1 MRYALRSLLKAPVFS
16 FLVILTVSL
25 GIGATTAVFCVFRG
39 VLLRPLPHEGGDRIV
54 YLKQSAAKAGTDD
67 VKFSV
72 PEIIDFREGVDA
84 LDGVAEFSA
93 MPFTMLGAGTP
104 TEVRTGIVSANY
116 FEVMGLSPVLG
127 RVLGPGDAGPTADPV
142 MILTWEYW
150 RRAFGEDPSVLGRTV
165 EMNGRSATI
174 VGVLEPAPPFPGE
187 TDVFVNIVTSPHHMS
202 AEMVHGRSHRM
213 DDAFARL
220 APGATIDAA
229 RRELAQV
236 TNRMYADYPENYDPA
251 AGYET
256 TVVPL
261 REALVA
267 RARTTLYLLMAAA
280 GLLLVV
286 TCANAA
292 NLVLTRNLRRDR
304 EFAVR
309 WALGAGR
316 AGLRRILLTECG
328 ILAGVGAL
336 LGLGFAYLGLGLL
349 VHFAERFTTRASEI
363 HMDPAVLAFTTA
375 VACLAAV
382 AFAFAPGLRDQEGT
396 GAALTRSGA
405 RTTRSGRRL
414 QRGLIVAQVGGSVT
428 VLTAAGLL
436 GRTLLAL
443 NAVDPGVRVENTLT
457 LEAPVTMEGRM
468 PDEVVAL
475 QEEMARRIGS
485 LPGVEDVGVGLSVP
499 LRGSLVKLEIKAEAR
514 PLAPGEPIP
523 LAEYRTATP
532 EFFDAAGMRI
542 LAGRGFAAT
551 DEAGSARVAVV
562 NQALAE
568 RLFGDEDP
576 LGRRVT
582 WTGQVLSAIGMKEDW
597 RTIVG
602 VVSNTRDDG
611 PDQPPPPTLYQP
623 LTQND
628 LAYYPGAFVIRGAQ
642 ASALAPQVQRIINE
656 MAPEQPVLRVAT
668 LEQIRQEKI
677 AAERLNTFL
686 VGTLGMLALVI
697 AAVGLAGVLSFLVS
711 ERTAEIGIRMSL
723 GADARTVLRMVLG
736 DGVRLLAAGSVLGLL
751 GSLAVARLLQG
762 LLYGT
767 QATDPRTLAVV
778 LLVMTT
784 VGLGATAG
792 PAMRAARVD
801 PLEAIRKE

>member
-1 MRYALRSLLKAPVFS
+1 MRYALRSLFTAPGFS

-39 VLLRPLPHEGGDRIV
+39 VLLRPLPHEAGDRIV
-54 YLKQSAAKAGTDD
+54 YLQQSAAKAGMED

-84 LDGVAEFSA
+84 LDEIAEFSA

-104 TEVRTGIVSANY
+104 TEVRAAIVSANY

-127 RVLGPGDAGPTADPV
+127 RVLGPGDAGAAADPV

-150 RRAFGEDPSVLGRTV
+150 RRAFGEDPAVLGRTV
-165 EMNGRSATI
+165 EMNGLSVTI

-187 TDVFVNIVTSPHHMS
+187 TDVFVNIVTSPHHMA

-213 DDAFARL
+213 DDVFARL

-229 RRELAQV
+229 RTQLEQV
-236 TNRMYADYPENYDPA
+236 AARMYADYSGNYDAA
-251 AGYET
+251 AGYEVSVT
-256 TVVPL
+256 PL

-267 RARTTLYLLMAAA
+267 KARMTLYLLMAAA

-292 NLVLTRNLRRDR
+292 NLVLARNLRRDR

-316 AGLRRILLTECG
+316 GGLRRILLTECG
-328 ILAGVGAL
+328 ILAAVGAL

-349 VHFAERFTTRASEI
+349 VNFAERFTTRASEI
-363 HMDPAVLAFTTA
+363 HMDPAVLIFTTA

-382 AFAFAPGLRDQEGT
+382 AFAFAPGLREHEAGT
-396 GAALTRSGA
+396 VLTRSGS
-405 RTTRSGRRL
+405 RTTRGSRRL
-414 QRGLIVAQVGGSVT
+414 QRGLIVAQVAASVT

-436 GRTLLAL
+436 GRTLLVL
-443 NAVDPGVRVENTLT
+443 NAVDSGVKLENTLT
-457 LEAPVTMEGRM
+457 LEAPATMEGQV
-468 PDEVVAL
+468 PGEVVAL
-475 QEEMARRIGS
+475 QEEMARRIAA
-485 LPGVEDVGVGLSVP
+485 LPGVQEVGVGLSVP
-499 LRGSLVKLEIKAEAR
+499 LRGTLVKLEIKAEGR

-523 LAEYRTATP
+523 FAEYRTATP
-532 EFFDAAGMRI
+532 DFFDAVGMRI

-551 DEAGSARVAVV
+551 DEVGSARVAII

-582 WTGQVLSAIGMKEDW
+582 WTGEVLSAIGMREDW

-611 PDQPPPPTLYQP
+611 PDQPPPPTLFQP

-628 LAYYPGAFVIRGAQ
+628 LAYYPGAFVIRGEQ
-642 ASALAPQVQRIINE
+642 APALAPQVQRIINE

-686 VGTLGMLALVI
+686 VGVLGLLALII
-697 AAVGLAGVLSFLVS
+697 AAVGLAGVLSFLVN

-723 GADARTVLRMVLG
+723 GADARKVLGMVLW
-736 DGVRLLAAGSVLGLL
+736 DGARLLAAGSALGLL
-751 GSLAVARLLQG
+751 GSIVVTRFLQG
-762 LLYGT
+762 MLYGT
-767 QATDPRTLAVV
+767 EAGDPRTLAGV
-778 LLVMTT
+778 LLVITT
-784 VGLGATAG
+784 VGLMATAG
-792 PAMRAARVD
+792 PAIRAARVD
-801 PLEAIRKE
+801 PLEAIRQE

>member
-1 MRYALRSLLKAPVFS
+1 MRYALRSLLKAPGFS
-16 FLVILTVSL
+16 FLVVLTVSL

-54 YLKQSAAKAGTDD
+54 YLQQSAAKVGQED

-84 LDGVAEFSA
+84 LDGIAEFSA
-93 MPFTMLGAGTP
+93 MPFTMLGTGRP
-104 TEVRTGIVSANY
+104 TEVQAGIVSANY

-127 RVLGPGDAGPTADPV
+127 RALGPGDDGAAADPV

-150 RRAFGEDPSVLGRTV
+150 LRAFGEDPSVLGRVV
-165 EMNGRSATI
+165 EMNGRSVTI
-174 VGVLEPAPPFPGE
+174 VGVLEPAPPFPGR
-187 TDVFVNIVTSPHHMS
+187 TDVFVNIVTSPHHMD
-202 AEMVHGRSHRM
+202 ATMVHGRSHRM
-213 DDAFARL
+213 TDVFARL
-220 APGATIDAA
+220 APGASVGGVRTELDAVSA
-229 RRELAQV
+229 
-236 TNRMYADYPENYDPA
+236 RMYADHPENYDPA
-251 AGYET
+251 AGYGVSVT
-256 TVVPL
+256 PL
-261 REALVA
+261 REALVSKA
-267 RARTTLYLLMAAA
+267 RMTLYLLMAAA

-316 AGLRRILLTECG
+316 AGLRRILLAECG

-349 VHFAERFTTRASEI
+349 VSFAGRFTTRAAEI
-363 HMDPAVLAFTTA
+363 QMDPGVLIFTTG

-382 AFAFAPGLRDQEGT
+382 AFAFAPGLKSQELV
-396 GAALTRSGA
+396 GATLTRSGS
-405 RTTRSGRRL
+405 RTTGGSRRL
-414 QRGLIVAQVGGSVT
+414 QRGLIVAQVAASVT

-436 GRTLLAL
+436 GRTLLVL
-443 NAVDPGVRVENTLT
+443 NAVDPGVKVENTLT
-457 LEAPVTMEGRM
+457 LEAPATMEGQA
-468 PDEVVAL
+468 PGEVVAL
-475 QEEMARRIGS
+475 QEEMRRRIAA
-485 LPGVEDVGVGLSVP
+485 LPGVQEVGVGISVP
-499 LRGSLVKLEIKAEAR
+499 LRSNSILLEIRAEGR
-514 PLAPGEPIP
+514 PVAPGEPIP
-523 LAEYRTATP
+523 LAQYRTATP
-532 EFFDAAGMRI
+532 DFFDAAGMRI
-542 LAGRGFAAT
+542 VAGRGFDDT
-551 DEAGSARVAVV
+551 DEAGSARVAIL
-562 NQALAE
+562 NEALAE

-597 RTIVG
+597 RTVVG

-611 PDQPPPPTLYQP
+611 PDQPPPPSLFQP

-628 LAYYPGAFVIRGAQ
+628 LAYYPGAFVIRGEQ
-642 ASALAPQVQRIINE
+642 APALAPEVQRIINE
-656 MAPEQPVLRVAT
+656 LAPEQPVLRVAT
-668 LEQIRQEKI
+668 LEQIRQETI

-686 VGTLGMLALVI
+686 VGVLGMLALII

-723 GADARTVLRMVLG
+723 GADARTVLGMVLW
-736 DGVRLLAAGSVLGLL
+736 DGTRLLAAGSALGLV
-751 GSLAVARLLQG
+751 GSFAVTRLLQG

-767 QATDPRTLAVV
+767 EAGDPRTLAAV

-792 PAMRAARVD
+792 PAIRAARVD
-801 PLEAIRKE
+801 PLVAIRRE

>member
-1 MRYALRSLLKAPVFS
+1 MRYAIRSLFKAPGFS

-39 VLLRPLPHEGGDRIV
+39 VLLQPLPHQGGDRIV
-54 YLKQSAAKAGTDD
+54 YLQQSAAKAGMED

-84 LDGVAEFSA
+84 LDGIAEFSA

-127 RVLGPGDAGPTADPV
+127 RVLGPGDDGAAADPV
-142 MILTWEYW
+142 MILNFEYW

-165 EMNGRSATI
+165 EMNGRAATI
-174 VGVLEPAPPFPGE
+174 IGVLEPAPPFPGE
-187 TDVFVNIVTSPHHMS
+187 TDVLVNIVTSPHHMG

-213 DDAFARL
+213 DDVFARL
-220 APGATIDAA
+220 APGATIDGA
-229 RRELAQV
+229 RTQLEQV
-236 TNRMYADYPENYDPA
+236 AGRMYADYPDNYDPA
-251 AGYET
+251 AGYEVSVT
-256 TVVPL
+256 PL

-267 RARTTLYLLMAAA
+267 KARMTLYLLMAAA

-316 AGLRRILLTECG
+316 AGLRRILLAECG
-328 ILAGVGAL
+328 ILAGVGAV

-349 VHFAERFTTRASEI
+349 VSFAGRFTTRASEI
-363 HMDPAVLAFTTA
+363 HMDPAVLAFTTV

-382 AFAFAPGLRDQEGT
+382 AFAFAPGLRGQEAAAG
-396 GAALTRSGA
+396 ALTRSGS
-405 RTTRSGRRL
+405 RTTKGGRGL
-414 QRGLIVAQVGGSVT
+414 QRGLIVAQVAASVT

-436 GRTLLAL
+436 GRTLLVL
-443 NAVDPGVRVENTLT
+443 NAVDPGVTVENTLT
-457 LEAPVTMEGRM
+457 LEAPTTMEGQV
-468 PDEVVAL
+468 PDQVVAL
-475 QEEMARRIGS
+475 QEEMARRIAA
-485 LPGVEDVGVGLSVP
+485 LPGVQNVGVGLAVP
-499 LRGSLVKLEIKAEAR
+499 LRGDLVKLEIRAEAR
-514 PLAPGEPIP
+514 PTAPGEPIP

-532 EFFDAAGMRI
+532 DFFDAAGMRI
-542 LAGRGFAAT
+542 LAGRGFADT
-551 DEAGSARVAVV
+551 DEAGSARVAII
-562 NQALAE
+562 NQALAD
-568 RLFGDEDP
+568 RLFGSDDP

-582 WTGQVLSAIGMKEDW
+582 WTGEVLSAIGMKEDW

-602 VVSNTRDDG
+602 VVSNTRDNG

-628 LAYYPGAFVIRGAQ
+628 LAYYPGAFVIRGEQ

-656 MAPEQPVLRVAT
+656 MAPTQPVLRVAT

-686 VGTLGMLALVI
+686 VGMLGLLALVI
-697 AAVGLAGVLSFLVS
+697 SAVGLAGVLSFLVS

-723 GADARTVLRMVLG
+723 GADARKVLGMVLW
-736 DGVRLLAAGSVLGLL
+736 DGARLLAAGSALGLL
-751 GSLAVARLLQG
+751 GSVLVTRLLQG

-767 QATDPRTLAVV
+767 GAGDPRTLAAV

>member
-1 MRYALRSLLKAPVFS
+1 VRYAIRSLLKAPGFS
-16 FLVILTVSL
+16 FLVILTVAL

-39 VLLRPLPHEGGDRIV
+39 VLLRPLPHEGGDRIIYV
-54 YLKQSAAKAGTDD
+54 QQSAAKAGTED

-72 PEIIDFREGVDA
+72 PEILDFREGVDA
-84 LDGVAEFSA
+84 LDGIAEFSA
-93 MPFTMLGAGTP
+93 MPFTMLGTGTP
-104 TEVRTGIVSANY
+104 VEVRTGIVSANY

-127 RVLGPGDAGPTADPV
+127 RALGPGDNGAAADPV

-165 EMNGRSATI
+165 RMNGRSVTI
-174 VGVLEPAPPFPGE
+174 VGVLEPSPPFPGE
-187 TDVFVNIVTSPHHMS
+187 TDVFVNIVTSPHHMA

-213 DDAFARL
+213 DDVLARL

-229 RRELAQV
+229 RRQFEQV
-236 TNRMYADYPENYDPA
+236 ASRMYADYPANYDAA
-251 AGYET
+251 AGYE
-256 TVVPL
+256 VKVMPL
-261 REALVA
+261 REALVSKA
-267 RARTTLYLLMAAA
+267 RMTLYLLMAAA

-316 AGLRRILLTECG
+316 AGLRRILLAECG

-336 LGLGFAYLGLGLL
+336 LGLGLAYLGLGLL
-349 VHFAERFTTRASEI
+349 VSFAGRFTTRAGEI
-363 HMDPAVLAFTTA
+363 HMDPAVLAFTTV

-382 AFAFAPGLRDQEGT
+382 AFAFAPGLGGHEAA
-396 GAALTRSGA
+396 GAVLTRSGT
-405 RTTRSGRRL
+405 RTTRGSRRL
-414 QRGLIVAQVGGSVT
+414 QRGLIVAQIAASVT

-436 GRTLLAL
+436 GRTLLVL
-443 NAVDPGVRVENTLT
+443 NSVDPGVDVENTLT
-457 LEAPVTMEGRM
+457 LEAPASIEGQA
-468 PDEVVAL
+468 PEQVVAL
-475 QEEMARRIGS
+475 QEEMARRIAA
-485 LPGVEDVGVGLSVP
+485 LPGVRNVGVGLSVP
-499 LRGSLVKLEIKAEAR
+499 LRGDHIGLEIKAEGR

-532 EFFDAAGMRI
+532 DFFDAAGMRI
-542 LAGRGFAAT
+542 LSGRGIAET
-551 DEAGSARVAVV
+551 DQAGSGRVAVI

-568 RLFGDEDP
+568 RLFGDDDP

-582 WTGQVLSAIGMKEDW
+582 WTGELLSAVGLKEDW

-602 VVSNTRDDG
+602 VVRNTRDDG
-611 PDQPPPPTLYQP
+611 PDKPPPLMMFLP

-628 LAYYPGAFVIRGAQ
+628 FAYYPGAFVIRGEQ
-642 ASALAPQVQRIINE
+642 APALAPQVQRIINE
-656 MAPEQPVLRVAT
+656 MAPEQPVLRIAT
-668 LEQIRQEKI
+668 LEQIRREKI
-677 AAERLNTFL
+677 ASERLNTFL
-686 VGTLGMLALVI
+686 VGVLGLLALVI

-723 GADARTVLRMVLG
+723 GATAQQVLGMVLR
-736 DGVRLLAAGSVLGLL
+736 DGARLLVAGSVLGLI
-751 GSLAVARLLQG
+751 GSFAVTRLLQG
-762 LLYGT
+762 MLYGT
-767 QATDPRTLAVV
+767 DAGDPRTMAAV
-778 LLVMTT
+778 LLVMTA

-801 PLEAIRKE
+801 PLDAIRKE

>member
-1 MRYALRSLLKAPVFS
+1 MRYALRSLLKAPGFS
-16 FLVILTVSL
+16 FLVVLTVSL

-54 YLKQSAAKAGTDD
+54 YLQQSAAKAGQED

-72 PEIIDFREGVDA
+72 PEIIDFREGVGA
-84 LDGVAEFSA
+84 LDGIAEFSA
-93 MPFTMLGAGTP
+93 MPFTMLGTGRP
-104 TEVRTGIVSANY
+104 TEVQAGIVSANY

-127 RVLGPGDAGPTADPV
+127 RGLGAGDDGAAADPV

-150 RRAFGEDPSVLGRTV
+150 LRAFGEDPSVLGRVV
-165 EMNGRSATI
+165 EMNGRSVTI
-174 VGVLEPAPPFPGE
+174 VGVLEPAPPFPGR
-187 TDVFVNIVTSPHHMS
+187 TDVFVNVVTSPHHMD
-202 AEMVHGRSHRM
+202 ATMVHGRSHRM
-213 DDAFARL
+213 TDVFARL
-220 APGATIDAA
+220 APGSSVDAV
-229 RRELAQV
+229 RTELATV
-236 TNRMYADYPENYDPA
+236 SARMYADHPENYDVA
-251 AGYET
+251 AGYEVSVT
-256 TVVPL
+256 PL
-261 REALVA
+261 REALVSK
-267 RARTTLYLLMAAA
+267 ARTTLYLLMAAA

-316 AGLRRILLTECG
+316 AGLRRILLAECG

-349 VHFAERFTTRASEI
+349 VSFAGRFTTRAAEI
-363 HMDPAVLAFTTA
+363 QMDPGVLIFTTV

-382 AFAFAPGLRDQEGT
+382 AFAFAPGLKSQELV
-396 GAALTRSGA
+396 GATLTRSGS
-405 RTTRSGRRL
+405 RTTGSSRRL
-414 QRGLIVAQVGGSVT
+414 QRGLIVAQVAASVT

-436 GRTLLAL
+436 GRTLLVL
-443 NAVDPGVRVENTLT
+443 NAVDPGVEVENTLT
-457 LEAPVTMEGRM
+457 LEAPATMEGQV
-468 PDEVVAL
+468 PGEVVAL
-475 QEEMARRIGS
+475 QEEMRRRIAA
-485 LPGVEDVGVGLSVP
+485 LPGVQEVGVGMSVP
-499 LRGSLVKLEIKAEAR
+499 LRANPIPLEIRAEGR

-523 LAEYRTATP
+523 LAHYRTATP
-532 EFFDAAGMRI
+532 DFFDAAGMRI
-542 LAGRGFAAT
+542 VAGRAFDDT
-551 DEAGSARVAVV
+551 DEAGSARVAII
-562 NQALAE
+562 NEALAE

-582 WTGQVLSAIGMKEDW
+582 WTGEVLSAIGMKEDW
-597 RTIVG
+597 RTVVG
-602 VVSNTRDDG
+602 VVENTRDDG
-611 PDQPPPPTLYQP
+611 PDQPPPPALFQP

-628 LAYYPGAFVIRGAQ
+628 LAYYPGAFVIRGEQ
-642 ASALAPQVQRIINE
+642 APALAPEVQRIINE
-656 MAPEQPVLRVAT
+656 LAPEQPVLRVAT
-668 LEQIRQEKI
+668 LEQIRQETI
-677 AAERLNTFL
+677 ASERLNTFL
-686 VGTLGMLALVI
+686 VGVLGMLALVI

-723 GADARTVLRMVLG
+723 GADARTVLGMVLW
-736 DGVRLLAAGSVLGLL
+736 DGTRLLAAGSALGLV
-751 GSLAVARLLQG
+751 GSFAVTRLLQG

-767 QATDPRTLAVV
+767 EAGDPRTLAAV

-792 PAMRAARVD
+792 PALRAARVD